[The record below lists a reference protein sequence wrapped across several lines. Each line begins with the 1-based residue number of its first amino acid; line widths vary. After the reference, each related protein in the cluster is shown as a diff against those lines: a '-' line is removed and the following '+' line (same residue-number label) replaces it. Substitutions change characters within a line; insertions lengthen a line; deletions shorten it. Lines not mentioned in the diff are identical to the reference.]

1 MTKHRDL
8 INTSVDERKEVV
20 KSALLVE
27 AVETLFANKTSDNL
41 QPGEAHIVIETEAM
55 DDDGLKVMI
64 HSLSSL
70 SSANKVNIVLSL
82 MNSLEFSPVEVI
94 ILLKLAFKELI
105 ESGRMLPEDMLESL
119 FGKSSNLPGS

>member
-1 MTKHRDL
+1 MDHRDL
-8 INTSVDERKEVV
+8 HNTSVDERKEVI

-27 AVETLFANKTSDNL
+27 AVDTLLAHKTGDNL
-41 QPGEAHIVIETEAM
+41 QPGEAHIVIETEAT
-55 DDDGLKVMI
+55 DDDGLRMMI
-64 HSLSSL
+64 SCFSSL
-70 SSANKVNIVLSL
+70 SSTNKVIILLNL